1 MREAAREPSEE
12 AVTDPSKEGASNQGS
27 ADADPRRA
35 GDCLPGDRK
44 GGMDLRVDLTRLVG
58 LICRG
63 WCPRLRK
70 ANRSRSIARRFIDR
84 EAARPAFGAES
95 LCAQFG
101 PSRSMLYREF
111 GRRAARA
118 VELLTRP
125 DAVGLTTAAV
135 TRAIRRDGVG
145 PKTTDEVSAA
155 AIGRLF
161 DDLWQAG
168 GARSGAAPEDAAG
181 APAFLLT
188 PERPDRR
195 PSLSDHVPGPTGP
208 SPFRRR
214 GASAGFTAGRAGP
227 RPCRRRGCP
236 RSGIPRCRRW
246 RG

>member
-1 MREAAREPSEE
+1 M
-12 AVTDPSKEGASNQGS
+12 
-27 ADADPRRA
+27 
-35 GDCLPGDRK
+35 
-44 GGMDLRVDLTRLVG
+44 
-58 LICRG
+58 
-63 WCPRLRK
+63 
-70 ANRSRSIARRFIDR
+70 ARRFIDR

-95 LCAQFG
+95 LRAPFG

-118 VELLTRP
+118 VDLRTRP

-135 TRAIRRDGVG
+135 ARAIMRDGVG

-181 APAFLLT
+181 APASLLT

-195 PSLSDHVPGPTGP
+195 PSLSDHVPGPAGP
-208 SPFRRR
+208 SHFRRR
-214 GASAGFTAGRAGP
+214 GGVRRVHRGSGGPSPLPTKGMPSIGHSSVPTLERVMARTASRVASGSSIQ
-227 RPCRRRGCP
+227 RR
-236 RSGIPRCRRW
+236 
-246 RG
+246 